1 LFASGKGNRYPGWQE
16 WTDSTFEV
24 HSAGPIEVG
33 IDGEAMMLD
42 PPIRFRSLP
51 AALRVRLPRH
61 APGYSPAASTRDLGV
76 PDHGVMAYGLGV
88 RCRSTLMAVA
98 QSSA

>member
-1 LFASGKGNRYPGWQE
+1 MFASGKGNRYPGWQE

-33 IDGEAMMLD
+33 LDGEAMVLD
-42 PPIRFRSLP
+42 PPIRFRSVP

-61 APGYSPAASTRDLGV
+61 APGYSPAASTPRPGRSGITALWRTALGSQV
-76 PDHGVMAYGLGV
+76 PIDA
-88 RCRSTLMAVA
+88 
-98 QSSA
+98 

>member
-1 LFASGKGNRYPGWQE
+1 MFASGKGNRYPGWQE

-42 PPIRFRSLP
+42 PPIRFRS
-51 AALRVRLPRH
+51 V
-61 APGYSPAASTRDLGV
+61 PAASSATATARTRILAGRVEAATWAFRITALWRTALGSQV
-76 PDHGVMAYGLGV
+76 PIDA
-88 RCRSTLMAVA
+88 
-98 QSSA
+98 